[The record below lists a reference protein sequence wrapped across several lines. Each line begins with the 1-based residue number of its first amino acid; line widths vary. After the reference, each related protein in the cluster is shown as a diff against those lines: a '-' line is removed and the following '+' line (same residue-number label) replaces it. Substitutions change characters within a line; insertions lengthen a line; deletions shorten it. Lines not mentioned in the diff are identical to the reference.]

1 MQRAGPGTPGQQPR
15 GRGAQ
20 MGWKTEGPG
29 VLWGEGPIEYLG
41 HGGGWNSGHESLC
54 VNDVSVT

>member
-41 HGGGWNSGHESLC
+41 HGGG
-54 VNDVSVT
+54 